1 MKSSWII
8 GKLHWKYLNHSWASS
23 TLSGPSQQLPWCD
36 LAILW
41 PFRPFPRVTTTPK
54 SPMIVRC
61 PQPCTHRLYNAFVWG
76 GHGGIVF
83 IWLKN
88 SMQLGIQSWPCRVWQ
103 QVNQLTGSHGLWQRS
118 TDGLWYSQRTH
129 TRQEMDHLSDP
140 LGTESPHMRFD
151 QNQWPKVDLLE
162 VASKCIKY
170 TLSSGFSS

>member
-1 MKSSWII
+1 MGSKSNLDHSSWEHNPIFT
-8 GKLHWKYLNHSWASS
+8 GHLRLSEKLMDYRKATLEIFKPFPECHSRASS

-54 SPMIVRC
+54 VRWSSDVRNHVRIDFTT
-61 PQPCTHRLYNAFVWG
+61 PFFWG

-129 TRQEMDHLSDP
+129 TRQEMDH
-140 LGTESPHMRFD
+140 
-151 QNQWPKVDLLE
+151 
-162 VASKCIKY
+162 
-170 TLSSGFSS
+170 